1 MQLQMAAA
9 MIAALVM
16 AAGTMAKCRDSV
28 KSAGKSM
35 ANMML
40 KRCRGSMNFASLA
53 ALKGPLSRSMSN
65 FTRATLW
72 MALWICCT
80 LSMTLAG
87 RELSRELPVLEI
99 MALRSFMAA
108 IAITPLVLWSGGR
121 LLVTRKPGVHLIRN
135 SVHFAAQFF
144 WFAAVALIPLAEVVS
159 IEFTMPIWV
168 ALLAA
173 AVLGERLTARRLFA
187 IAVGFAGVLLIL
199 RSGANAISLGALAA
213 LGAAIG
219 FSISVILVKKL
230 TGSESVLTILAYMF
244 WTQAVLSVVL
254 IIVMMLVPGSTFRWA
269 WPSTGLYPFVAL
281 LGLVGSVGHYCLTQ
295 ATAAVD
301 ATVVAPLD
309 FVRVPLTALMG
320 YALYGEPLTV
330 FLLIGAALIFTGNLM
345 NRNRS
350 AEM

>member
-1 MQLQMAAA
+1 
-9 MIAALVM
+9 
-16 AAGTMAKCRDSV
+16 
-28 KSAGKSM
+28 
-35 ANMML
+35 
-40 KRCRGSMNFASLA
+40 
-53 ALKGPLSRSMSN
+53 MSN
-65 FTRATLW
+65 FTRASIW

-108 IAITPLVLWSGGR
+108 MAITPFVLWSGGR
-121 LLVTRKPGVHLIRN
+121 LLVTRKPGMHLIRN
-135 SVHFAAQFF
+135 IAHFAAQFF

-173 AVLGERLTARRLFA
+173 AVLGERLTKRRVLA
-187 IAVGFAGVLLIL
+187 VAVGFAGVVLIL
-199 RSGANAISLGALAA
+199 RPGANAISLGSLAA

-230 TGSESVLTILAYMF
+230 TGSESVPTILAYMF
-244 WTQAVLSVVL
+244 CTQAALSAVLMIAVML
-254 IIVMMLVPGSTFRWA
+254 IPGSTFRWV
-269 WPSTGLYPFVAL
+269 WPSANLFPFVAL

-320 YALYGEPLTV
+320 YALYGEPLTI
-330 FLLIGAALIFTGNLM
+330 FLLIGAALILIGNLM

-350 AEM
+350 AEL